1 MGPRMHLT
9 EAAASLYHRPRW
21 HVTIAAHDAA
31 MIALTV
37 AIAHGVTM
45 DELLGPSRERRVAW
59 PRQEAY
65 RRVYDEVRPKLSPA
79 RVGLLFGRDR
89 HTVIHGIR
97 EARRRLIS
105 AGVGVS

>member
-1 MGPRMHLT
+1 MNLT
-9 EAAASLYHRPRW
+9 QAAASLYHRPRW

-37 AIAHGVTM
+37 ALAHGVTM
-45 DELLGPSRERRVAW
+45 DEMLGPSRARRVAW

-65 RRVYDEVRPKLSPA
+65 RRVFDEVRPRLGLT
-79 RVGLLFGRDR
+79 RVGMLFGRDR
-89 HTVIHGIR
+89 ATVRHGIAQ
-97 EARRRLIS
+97 ARRRLRL